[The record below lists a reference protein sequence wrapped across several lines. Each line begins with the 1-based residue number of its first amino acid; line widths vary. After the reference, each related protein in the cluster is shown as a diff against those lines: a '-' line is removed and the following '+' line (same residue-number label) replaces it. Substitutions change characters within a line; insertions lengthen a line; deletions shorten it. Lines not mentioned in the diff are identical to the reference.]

1 MAGETNAVEA
11 AIARFGFG
19 GSVRVTFYTLMRDSI
34 KDGIPVFEALR
45 EIEHGSKQLRLFPA
59 HVIGDILNA
68 IRGKRSQG
76 PKTLGEALRPWA
88 DPVEATLIDAGEQSA
103 KLDVGLNEAANLV
116 QLKNRLQRTII
127 GEMTYPVILVL
138 MLSGF
143 LWMISSELIPVM
155 QDIQPRVKW
164 PAMARLLGW
173 IADHSTFISAALLG
187 SMVSLAVVFLIS
199 APRWTGQ
206 LRDKFDRWV
215 PPWTIYRKIQSAMV
229 LNAISMLMDA
239 GIPTSSAVN
248 QLGAIG
254 SPWQRMHMDRI
265 QARMRR
271 GKSDSEAIA
280 GEPGEGMFDPMTGWE
295 ITMYGT
301 RSNFAESMK
310 GLSQRSTDR
319 VERAIKTSLGLLRN
333 LLMVLVT
340 VMLGMTFSSFMQ
352 ITMSMSQRAP
362 T

>member
-1 MAGETNAVEA
+1 MAGENAVEMA
-11 AIARFGFG
+11 VAKLGFG

-34 KDGIPVFEALR
+34 RDGIPVFEALR
-45 EIEHGSKQLRLFPA
+45 EIENGSKQLRLFPA
-59 HVIGDILNA
+59 QVIGDILA
-68 IRGKRSQG
+68 AMRGKRSQG

-116 QLKNRLQRTII
+116 QLKNRMKATVI
-127 GEMTYPVILVL
+127 GQMTYPVVLVL
-138 MLSGF
+138 MLTGF

-164 PAMARLLGW
+164 PALAKVLGW
-173 IADHSTFISAALLG
+173 IADHSTWISAGLLG
-187 SMVSLAVVFLIS
+187 SIIGIGVAFFIS
-199 APRWTGQ
+199 APRWTGD

-215 PPWTIYRKIQSAMV
+215 PPWTIFRKVQSAMV
-229 LNAISMLMDA
+229 LNALAMLMDA
-239 GIPTSSAVN
+239 GIPVSSGVS

-280 GEPGEGMFDPMTGWE
+280 GEPGEGMFDPITGWE
-295 ITMYGT
+295 IKMYGS

-310 GLSQRSTDR
+310 GLSLRSTDR
-319 VERAIKTSLGLLRN
+319 VEKAIKSAFGWIRN
-333 LLMVLVT
+333 ILMVLVT

-352 ITMSMSQRAP
+352 ITMSMSQRP
-362 T
+362 PM